1 MTLEL
6 IGRLTAGV
14 VLAFFMGKLV
24 SRMKLPAILGW
35 LLAGMILGPHA
46 FGLLNSSLL
55 SSSWYRTLLSILEC
69 AMGLL
74 IGTELV
80 MKELK
85 KSGKQ
90 IVTTTIVQSLWTFL
104 TVTVTFGVI
113 FYFTGTTLLLAP
125 VFGSIALATAPAPAL
140 SIVKEFRT
148 QGPVTK
154 TLIPLAALDD
164 IVAIIVFFTLI
175 TLLSAAGKGGMSL
188 PLTLFLMI
196 VLPIVI
202 GCLIGLLGSKVLKI
216 ETSRWKTLITM
227 ILLILAVA
235 SVGLYVNRE
244 LLPKPMMNF
253 MLMGLSFSATFANL
267 VPEKRLKDIM
277 EAFSPVLGIS
287 LLTVILNLGAPLDYH
302 LILGAGMFT
311 AVYILSRALGKYSGA
326 YAGAKLSGLP
336 DTVKKYL
343 GLTLLPHS
351 GVSLVFTGIA
361 VSTLKGIYP
370 DSAVLLQG
378 TIAAAAIINE
388 VIAVIVAKQA
398 FEWAGEIQKEEL
410 SGFDVSLI
418 S

>member
-69 AMGLL
+69 ATGLL

-148 QGPVTK
+148 EGPVTK

-175 TLLSAAGKGGMSL
+175 TLLSATGKGGMSL

-216 ETSRWKTLITM
+216 ETSRWMTLLTM

-235 SVGLYVNRE
+235 SVGLYINRE

-253 MLMGLSFSATFANL
+253 MLMGLAFSATFANL

-410 SGFDVSLI
+410 SGINVSLI

>member
-113 FYFTGTTLLLAP
+113 FHFTGTTLLLAP

-175 TLLSAAGKGGMSL
+175 TLLSATGKGGMSL

-216 ETSRWKTLITM
+216 ETSRWMTLLTM

-235 SVGLYVNRE
+235 SVGLYINRE

-253 MLMGLSFSATFANL
+253 MLMGLAFSATFANL

-326 YAGAKLSGLP
+326 YAGGKLSGLP
-336 DTVKKYL
+336 ATVKKYL

-351 GVSLVFTGIA
+351 GVSLVFTAIA

-410 SGFDVSLI
+410 SGIDVSLI

>member
-351 GVSLVFTGIA
+351 GVSLVFTAIA

>member
-1 MTLEL
+1 
-6 IGRLTAGV
+6 
-14 VLAFFMGKLV
+14 
-24 SRMKLPAILGW
+24 
-35 LLAGMILGPHA
+35 
-46 FGLLNSSLL
+46 
-55 SSSWYRTLLSILEC
+55 
-69 AMGLL
+69 
-74 IGTELV
+74 
-80 MKELK
+80 
-85 KSGKQ
+85 
-90 IVTTTIVQSLWTFL
+90 
-104 TVTVTFGVI
+104 
-113 FYFTGTTLLLAP
+113 
-125 VFGSIALATAPAPAL
+125 
-140 SIVKEFRT
+140 
-148 QGPVTK
+148 
-154 TLIPLAALDD
+154 
-164 IVAIIVFFTLI
+164 
-175 TLLSAAGKGGMSL
+175 
-188 PLTLFLMI
+188 MI

-216 ETSRWKTLITM
+216 ETSRWMTLLTM

-235 SVGLYVNRE
+235 SAGLYINRE

-398 FEWAGEIQKEEL
+398 FEWAMVCPYPSSGERLEFPYPSIPL
-410 SGFDVSLI
+410 L
-418 S
+418 

>member
-69 AMGLL
+69 ATGLL

-113 FYFTGTTLLLAP
+113 FYFTRTTLLLAP

-148 QGPVTK
+148 EGPVTK

-175 TLLSAAGKGGMSL
+175 TLLSAAGIGGM
-188 PLTLFLMI
+188 
-196 VLPIVI
+196 
-202 GCLIGLLGSKVLKI
+202 
-216 ETSRWKTLITM
+216 
-227 ILLILAVA
+227 
-235 SVGLYVNRE
+235 
-244 LLPKPMMNF
+244 
-253 MLMGLSFSATFANL
+253 
-267 VPEKRLKDIM
+267 
-277 EAFSPVLGIS
+277 
-287 LLTVILNLGAPLDYH
+287 
-302 LILGAGMFT
+302 
-311 AVYILSRALGKYSGA
+311 
-326 YAGAKLSGLP
+326 
-336 DTVKKYL
+336 
-343 GLTLLPHS
+343 
-351 GVSLVFTGIA
+351 
-361 VSTLKGIYP
+361 
-370 DSAVLLQG
+370 
-378 TIAAAAIINE
+378 
-388 VIAVIVAKQA
+388 
-398 FEWAGEIQKEEL
+398 
-410 SGFDVSLI
+410 
-418 S
+418 